1 LADPLAQR
9 KGSERLSARGR
20 YLLGLLIV
28 ALVGAVVAAVAP
40 PGSRDEVGAGVLLA
54 LLVQAPL
61 GWWTLRSIGTEKFQ
75 LVWVG
80 AMIIR
85 MVVVALA
92 ALVLARVY
100 RWDAGALLL
109 TLVVTL
115 LALLLVEA
123 VTAVRE
129 HSRLK

>member
-1 LADPLAQR
+1 
-9 KGSERLSARGR
+9 
-20 YLLGLLIV
+20 
-28 ALVGAVVAAVAP
+28 
-40 PGSRDEVGAGVLLA
+40 
-54 LLVQAPL
+54 
-61 GWWTLRSIGTEKFQ
+61 
-75 LVWVG
+75 
-80 AMIIR
+80 MIIR